1 MKTRNFSMCLS
12 VLCIFVAHSYAQNA
26 QFTINGKLQD
36 VSPMPAKMYM
46 SSLVKGILKPDK
58 DSVDVKN
65 GEYHFKGEININEA
79 VGVLISTDGKE
90 AGTNGFAVYLDRGEL
105 DIVSKG
111 SLKQIT
117 VSGSASEAQKQH
129 EDIIKGIDKEKEE
142 LKIIVASDAYKT
154 SQELQAD
161 VLKRSRALSV
171 KGLIDLYTYVKN
183 NPDKRSSPFST
194 YALVSSGFVSAQGQ
208 DTLLQS
214 LPAHVKAD
222 RLGQEIAHV
231 QIRRD
236 SLIKASQVK
245 NEANLG
251 KVPVGTKAPDFT
263 QYDVKNNPVALSSF
277 RGKYVLV
284 DFWASWCM
292 PCRAENPNVV
302 RAYNKYKDKGFTVLG
317 VSLDSESGRP
327 AWLKA
332 IASDGLIWTQVSDL
346 KGWKN
351 QAADMY
357 GVSSIPQNFLIDPN
371 GVVVGKNLRGE
382 DLNTKL
388 ASIFK

>member
-12 VLCIFVAHSYAQNA
+12 VLCIFAAHSYAQNA
-26 QFTINGKLQD
+26 QFIINGKLQD

-46 SSLVKGILKPDK
+46 SSLVKGILKQDK

-117 VSGSASEAQKQH
+117 VSGSASEAQQQH
-129 EDIIKGIDKEKEE
+129 DEIIKGIDKEKEE

-154 SQELQAD
+154 SQEMQAD

-171 KGLIDLYTYVKN
+171 KGLVDLYTYVKN

-208 DTLLQS
+208 DTLLQN
-214 LPAHVKAD
+214 LPAHVKVD

-317 VSLDSESGRP
+317 VSLDSESGKP

-332 IASDGLIWTQVSDL
+332 IASDGLVWTQVSDL

>member
-12 VLCIFVAHSYAQNA
+12 MLCIFAAHSFAQSA
-26 QFTINGKLQD
+26 QFIINGKMQD
-36 VSPMPAKMYM
+36 VSPMPTKMYI
-46 SSLVKGILKPDK
+46 SSLVKGILKQDK

-105 DIVSKG
+105 DILSKG

-117 VSGSASEAQKQH
+117 ISGSASEAQQQH
-129 EDIIKGIDKEKEE
+129 DEIIKGIDKEKEE

-154 SQELQAD
+154 SQEMQAD

-171 KGLIDLYTYVKN
+171 KGLVDLYTYVKN

-208 DTLLQS
+208 DTLLQN

-263 QYDVKNNPVALSSF
+263 QYDAKNNPVALSSF

-292 PCRAENPNVV
+292 PCRAENPNVL

-351 QAADMY
+351 QAADIY